1 MVSQSIHDQQVA
13 AMSNESIDLRDQ
25 LSIETPELVGIEF
38 PLAGIGSRCV
48 ALLVDYFVQ
57 GFSFV
62 VFVIVIVLIFAALP
76 HIPTAQPHM
85 QSTDPGKWAIALMIL
100 IPFLLQWGYFA
111 LFEAFWN
118 GQTPGKRLLRLRVIQ
133 QSGRSIGLFE
143 SMGRN
148 LLRMIDML
156 PGFYLIG
163 AVCIF
168 ATRRQQR
175 LGDMVAGTLVVHSV
189 PTETSILPAGTR
201 TFTAASLE
209 PPPQPV
215 LRKTLELPADGV
227 ARLSRA
233 DLQLLENFLARRLD
247 LPLDVRA
254 SLAERLTLR
263 MKEKTMLEVPS
274 GASNETF
281 LEALVAGLRDA
292 GGMHS

>member
-1 MVSQSIHDQQVA
+1 MVSHSIHGQQVA

-48 ALLVDYFVQ
+48 ALLVDSVVQ
-57 GFSFV
+57 GLSFV
-62 VFVIVIVLIFAALP
+62 VFLVATILIFAALP
-76 HIPTAQPHM
+76 RTATVPHPT
-85 QSTDPGKWAIALMIL
+85 QSADPAKWAIALMIL

-118 GQTPGKRLLRLRVIQ
+118 GQTPGKRMLRLRVIQ
-133 QSGRSIGLFE
+133 QSGRPIGLFE

-148 LLRMIDML
+148 LIRIIDML

-209 PPPQPV
+209 PLPQPV
-215 LRKTLELPADGV
+215 LRTTLELPADGV
-227 ARLSRA
+227 ARLSGA
-233 DLQLLENFLARRLD
+233 DLQLMENFMARRLD

-254 SLAERLTLR
+254 SLAERLAVR
-263 MKEKTMLEVPS
+263 MKEKTLLEVPS
-274 GASNETF
+274 GTNNETF
-281 LEALVAGLRDA
+281 LEALVVGLRNA

>member
-1 MVSQSIHDQQVA
+1 MVSHSIHGQQVA

-48 ALLVDYFVQ
+48 ALLVDSFVQ

-62 VFVIVIVLIFAALP
+62 VFLIITIFIFAALP
-76 HIPTAQPHM
+76 RTATVPHDTP
-85 QSTDPGKWAIALMIL
+85 SADPAKWAIALMIL

-118 GQTPGKRLLRLRVIQ
+118 GQTPGKRMLRLRVIQ
-133 QSGRSIGLFE
+133 QSGRPIGLFE
-143 SMGRN
+143 SMARN
-148 LLRMIDML
+148 LIRIIDML

-209 PPPQPV
+209 PHPQPV
-215 LRKTLELPADGV
+215 LRTTLELPADGV

-233 DLQLLENFLARRLD
+233 DLQLMENFLARRLD

-254 SLAERLTLR
+254 SLAERLASK
-263 MKEKTMLEVPS
+263 MKEKTMLEVPP
-274 GASNETF
+274 GTGNETF
-281 LEALVAGLRDA
+281 LEALVVGLRDA

>member
-1 MVSQSIHDQQVA
+1 
-13 AMSNESIDLRDQ
+13 MSNESIDLRDQ

-48 ALLVDYFVQ
+48 ALLVDSFVQ

-62 VFVIVIVLIFAALP
+62 VLLIVLVLIFAALP
-76 HIPTAQPHM
+76 HIPTTQPHM

-133 QSGRSIGLFE
+133 QSGRPIGLFE

-156 PGFYLIG
+156 PGFYFIG
-163 AVCIF
+163 AICIF

-189 PTETSILPAGTR
+189 PTETSILPAGIR

-209 PPPQPV
+209 PLHQPV
-215 LRKTLELPADGV
+215 LKTLELPADGV

-233 DLQLLENFLARRLD
+233 DLQLMENFLARRLD

-254 SLAERLTLR
+254 SLAERLAGR

>member
-1 MVSQSIHDQQVA
+1 
-13 AMSNESIDLRDQ
+13 
-25 LSIETPELVGIEF
+25 
-38 PLAGIGSRCV
+38 
-48 ALLVDYFVQ
+48 
-57 GFSFV
+57 
-62 VFVIVIVLIFAALP
+62 
-76 HIPTAQPHM
+76 
-85 QSTDPGKWAIALMIL
+85 
-100 IPFLLQWGYFA
+100 
-111 LFEAFWN
+111 
-118 GQTPGKRLLRLRVIQ
+118 VIQ
-133 QSGRSIGLFE
+133 QSGRPIGLFE
-143 SMGRN
+143 SMARN
-148 LLRMIDML
+148 LIRMIDML
-156 PGFYLIG
+156 PGFYLVG

-189 PTETSILPAGTR
+189 PTETSILSAGTR

-233 DLQLLENFLARRLD
+233 DLQLMENFLARRLD

-254 SLAERLTLR
+254 SLAERLAIH

-274 GASNETF
+274 GTSNETF
-281 LEALVAGLRDA
+281 LEALVVGLRDA

>member
-1 MVSQSIHDQQVA
+1 MVSHSIHGQQVA

-48 ALLVDYFVQ
+48 ALLVDSFVQ
-57 GFSFV
+57 GFSLV
-62 VFVIVIVLIFAALP
+62 VLLIVNILILAALP
-76 HIPTAQPHM
+76 RTSVQHHTQSSDTA
-85 QSTDPGKWAIALMIL
+85 KWAIALVIL
-100 IPFLLQWGYFA
+100 IPFLLQWGYFT

-133 QSGRSIGLFE
+133 QSGRPIGLFE

-148 LLRMIDML
+148 LIRIIDML
-156 PGFYLIG
+156 PGFYMVG

-168 ATRRQQR
+168 TTRRQQR

-189 PTETSILPAGTR
+189 PAETPLLPAGTR
-201 TFTAASLE
+201 TFTAAAFE
-209 PPPQPV
+209 PAPQPV
-215 LRKTLELPADGV
+215 LRKTLDLPADAV
-227 ARLSRA
+227 ARLSRM
-233 DLQLLENFLARRLD
+233 DLQLLESFLARRLD

-254 SLAERLTLR
+254 GLAERLSR
-263 MKEKTMLEVPS
+263 KMKEKTMLEVPS
-274 GASNETF
+274 GTSNETF
-281 LEALVAGLRDA
+281 LEALVLGLREA

>member
-1 MVSQSIHDQQVA
+1 
-13 AMSNESIDLRDQ
+13 MSNESIDLRDQ

-48 ALLVDYFVQ
+48 ALLVDSFVQ

-62 VFVIVIVLIFAALP
+62 VVLIVTVLIFAALP
-76 HIPTAQPHM
+76 RIATAPRHNPPA
-85 QSTDPGKWAIALMIL
+85 DPAKWAIALMIL

-118 GQTPGKRLLRLRVIQ
+118 GQTPGKRMLRLRVIQ
-133 QSGRSIGLFE
+133 QSGRPIGLFE
-143 SMGRN
+143 SMARN
-148 LLRMIDML
+148 LIRIIDML

-189 PTETSILPAGTR
+189 PTETSILSAGTR
-201 TFTAASLE
+201 TFTAVSLE
-209 PPPQPV
+209 PPPQPI

-227 ARLSRA
+227 ARLSPA
-233 DLQLLENFLARRLD
+233 DLQLMENFLARRLD

-254 SLAERLTLR
+254 SLAARLANK
-263 MKEKTMLEVPS
+263 MKEKSRLEVPS
-274 GASNETF
+274 GTSNETF
-281 LEALVAGLRDA
+281 LETLVVGLRDA

>member
-1 MVSQSIHDQQVA
+1 MVSHSIHGQQVA

-25 LSIETPELVGIEF
+25 LSIETPELVSIEF

-48 ALLVDYFVQ
+48 ALLVDSFVQ
-57 GFSFV
+57 GSLFV
-62 VFVIVIVLIFAALP
+62 VFLIVTISIFSALP
-76 HIPTAQPHM
+76 RTVTVPHPTQPA
-85 QSTDPGKWAIALMIL
+85 DPAKWAIALMIL

-133 QSGRSIGLFE
+133 QSGRPIGLFE

-148 LLRMIDML
+148 LIRIIDIL

-189 PTETSILPAGTR
+189 PTQTSILPAGTR

-209 PPPQPV
+209 PLSQPE

-227 ARLSRA
+227 ARLSPA
-233 DLQLLENFLARRLD
+233 DLQLMENFLARRLD

-254 SLAERLTLR
+254 SLAERLAVR

-274 GASNETF
+274 GSSNETF
-281 LEALVAGLRDA
+281 LEALVIGLRDA

>member
-1 MVSQSIHDQQVA
+1 MVSHSIHGQQVA

-48 ALLVDYFVQ
+48 ALLVDSFVQ

-62 VFVIVIVLIFAALP
+62 VFLIVTILIFAALP
-76 HIPTAQPHM
+76 RTATVQHHT
-85 QSTDPGKWAIALMIL
+85 QSADPAKWAIALMIL

-118 GQTPGKRLLRLRVIQ
+118 GQTPGKRMLRLRVIQ
-133 QSGRSIGLFE
+133 QSGRPIGLFE
-143 SMGRN
+143 SMARN
-148 LLRMIDML
+148 LIRMIDML
-156 PGFYLIG
+156 PGFYLVG

-189 PTETSILPAGTR
+189 PTETSILSAGTR

-233 DLQLLENFLARRLD
+233 DLQLMENFLARRLD

-254 SLAERLTLR
+254 SLAERLAVR
-263 MKEKTMLEVPS
+263 MKEKTMLEAPS
-274 GASNETF
+274 GTSNETF
-281 LEALVAGLRDA
+281 LEALVVGLRDT

>member
-1 MVSQSIHDQQVA
+1 
-13 AMSNESIDLRDQ
+13 MSKESIDLRDQ

-38 PLAGIGSRCV
+38 PLAGIGSRCI
-48 ALLVDYFVQ
+48 ALLVDSFVQ
-57 GFSFV
+57 GFAFV
-62 VFVIVIVLIFAALP
+62 VFVIVTIMIFTALP
-76 HIPTAQPHM
+76 GAAAVQQHTQPA
-85 QSTDPGKWAIALMIL
+85 DPAKWAIALMIL
-100 IPFLLQWGYFA
+100 VPFLLQWGYFA

-118 GQTPGKRLLRLRVIQ
+118 GQTPGKRMLRLRVIQ
-133 QSGRSIGLFE
+133 QSGRPIGLFE

-148 LLRMIDML
+148 LIRIIDML

-201 TFTAASLE
+201 TFTAPSLE
-209 PPPQPV
+209 PPPQPA
-215 LRKTLELPADGV
+215 LRTTLELPADGV
-227 ARLSRA
+227 ARLSQA

-254 SLAERLTLR
+254 SLAERLANK
-263 MKEKTMLEVPS
+263 MKEKTMLEMPS
-274 GASNETF
+274 GTSSETF
-281 LEALVAGLRDA
+281 LEALVVGLREA

>member
-1 MVSQSIHDQQVA
+1 
-13 AMSNESIDLRDQ
+13 MSNESIDLRDQ

-48 ALLVDYFVQ
+48 ALLVDSVVQ

-62 VFVIVIVLIFAALP
+62 VFLIITILIFAALP
-76 HIPTAQPHM
+76 GTATVPHHT
-85 QSTDPGKWAIALMIL
+85 QSADPAKWAIALMIL

-118 GQTPGKRLLRLRVIQ
+118 GQTPGKRALRLRVIQ
-133 QSGRSIGLFE
+133 QSGRPIGLFE
-143 SMGRN
+143 SMARN
-148 LLRMIDML
+148 LIRIIDML

-201 TFTAASLE
+201 TFTAPSLE
-209 PPPQPV
+209 PPPQPA
-215 LRKTLELPADGV
+215 LRTALQLPADGV
-227 ARLSRA
+227 ARLSHA

-254 SLAERLTLR
+254 SLAERL
-263 MKEKTMLEVPS
+263 
-274 GASNETF
+274 AAQNERQNHAGS
-281 LEALVAGLRDA
+281 ALGNQ
-292 GGMHS
+292 

>member
-1 MVSQSIHDQQVA
+1 MVSHSIHGQQVT

-48 ALLVDYFVQ
+48 ALLVDSFVQ
-57 GFSFV
+57 GFLFV
-62 VFVIVIVLIFAALP
+62 VFLIVTISIFSALP
-76 HIPTAQPHM
+76 RTATVPHPTQPA
-85 QSTDPGKWAIALMIL
+85 DPAKWAIALIIL

-118 GQTPGKRLLRLRVIQ
+118 GQTPGKRMLRLRVIQ
-133 QSGRSIGLFE
+133 QSGRPIGLFE

-148 LLRMIDML
+148 LIRMIDML

-209 PPPQPV
+209 PLPQPE

-227 ARLSRA
+227 ARLSPA
-233 DLQLLENFLARRLD
+233 DLQLIENFLARRLD

-254 SLAERLTLR
+254 SLAERLAVR

-274 GASNETF
+274 GSSNETF
-281 LEALVAGLRDA
+281 LEALVIGLRDA

>member
-1 MVSQSIHDQQVA
+1 MVSHSIHGQQVA

-48 ALLVDYFVQ
+48 ALLVDSFVQ
-57 GFSFV
+57 VFLFV
-62 VFVIVIVLIFAALP
+62 VFLIVTTSIFSALP
-76 HIPTAQPHM
+76 RTATVAHPTQPA
-85 QSTDPGKWAIALMIL
+85 DPAKWAIALMIL

-133 QSGRSIGLFE
+133 QSGRPIGLFE

-148 LLRMIDML
+148 LIRIIDIL

-189 PTETSILPAGTR
+189 PTQTSILPAGTR

-209 PPPQPV
+209 PLPQPV
-215 LRKTLELPADGV
+215 LRRTLELPADGV
-227 ARLSRA
+227 ARLSPA
-233 DLQLLENFLARRLD
+233 DLQLMENFLVRRLD

-254 SLAERLTLR
+254 SLAERLAAR
-263 MKEKTMLEVPS
+263 MKEKSMLEMPS
-274 GASNETF
+274 GTSNETF
-281 LEALVAGLRDA
+281 LEALVVGLRDA